1 MPVRRNAATDGDLE
15 SFKQGVPSGFKDVEK
30 LYRDVRKSMGI
41 REEKDMGEMDTYEE
55 MRDAYLTGKIWNV
68 GEIIEKECVAEI
80 VRKGTNYIS
89 FVTEDNKVH
98 NMVDEIELD
107 EGPVSYVKALGRT
120 AVDQTKAAVGSMNP
134 VKKAKKAVSALQ
146 RVGAKV

>member
-1 MPVRRNAATDGDLE
+1 MLVRCEAAATDGDLE

-68 GEIIEKECVAEI
+68 GEIIEAKGMRGEI

-98 NMVDEIELD
+98 KAWLHEIELD
-107 EGPVSYVKALGRT
+107 EGHEIEL
-120 AVDQTKAAVGSMNP
+120 DEM
-134 VKKAKKAVSALQ
+134 
-146 RVGAKV
+146 

>member
-1 MPVRRNAATDGDLE
+1 MSASKMRAAATDGDLE

-68 GEIIEKECVAEI
+68 GEIIEAKGMRGEI

-98 NMVDEIELD
+98 KAWLHGLNEIELD
-107 EGPVSYVKALGRT
+107 EMAWFMLSCVTR
-120 AVDQTKAAVGSMNP
+120 
-134 VKKAKKAVSALQ
+134 
-146 RVGAKV
+146 AKV